1 MPLATQYA
9 ADADAGAGTG
19 DENDHGHEFYA
30 GLEGMSSAPCVD
42 VRFRTLLSSRFETG
56 CPALQ
61 RRSPA

>member
-1 MPLATQYA
+1 MPLTSRWAV
-9 ADADAGAGTG
+9 DAGAGTG

-30 GLEGMSSAPCVD
+30 GLEGMGSTARVG
-42 VRFRTLLSSRFETG
+42 VRFRTALSSRFETG